1 VSDPNVV
8 ASYRRAIGR
17 AGVPVS
23 FERYAGQPPNRVLA
37 SSSSVTAIVRDYAPD
52 GAAVDRMGYGPGRV
66 GAITEGDRMVIVLA
80 ADLAAQR
87 YPLPIEKHDKVR
99 RLDNGDLLDITE
111 VDPFKRT
118 LAGAIEL
125 KAAGVQ

>member
-1 VSDPNVV
+1 VSDRNVV
-8 ASYRRAIGR
+8 ASYRRAIAR
-17 AGVPVS
+17 AGVAVS

-37 SSSSVTAIVRDYAPD
+37 FSSNVSAIVRDYAPD
-52 GAAVDRMGYGPGRV
+52 GASVDRTGYGPGRV

-80 ADLAAQR
+80 ADLAAQKF
-87 YPLPIEKHDKVR
+87 PLPIEKHDKVR

-111 VDPFKRT
+111 VDPFKRAI
-118 LAGAIEL
+118 AGAIEL